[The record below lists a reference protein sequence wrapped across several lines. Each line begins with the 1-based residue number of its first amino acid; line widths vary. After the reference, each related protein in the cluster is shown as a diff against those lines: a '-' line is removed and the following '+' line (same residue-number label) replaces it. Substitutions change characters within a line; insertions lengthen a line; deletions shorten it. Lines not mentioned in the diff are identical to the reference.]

1 MDEMR
6 VDIVADSD
14 APPRSTT
21 TTVQLCWRRRD
32 PLAVSLTVVR
42 EPDHPALVRGEWV
55 LLRDFLRYG
64 MDAATGDGNVR
75 LRPGTEANV
84 VIDLSGAVGKCSVS
98 VPATVVREFL
108 DATERVVPTGKE
120 GSSEAIDRLIE
131 ELLGREP

>member
-6 VDIVADSD
+6 VDIVADTD
-14 APPRSTT
+14 APTRSATT
-21 TTVQLCWRRRD
+21 LRLCWRRRD

-42 EPDHPALVRGEWV
+42 EPDHPALVQGEWV

-64 MDAATGDGNVR
+64 IDAATGDGNVH

-84 VIDLSGAVGKCSVS
+84 VIDLSGAAGRCSVS
-98 VPATVVREFL
+98 VPAMVVREFL
-108 DATERVVPTGKE
+108 DATERVVPAGKE
-120 GSSEAIDRLIE
+120 GSDAAIDRLID